1 MLAHSVGNM
10 GEKAMLQDWLNRARL
25 LSNVDRQK
33 AAKIAVAVV
42 IVAVGAICML
52 QNSQPNYTKLEPDL
66 FANTEHALPP
76 PPTAEVQTR
85 IRAPRLAIPVD
96 LAEATLDQLVIHVD
110 KHGNIDVAGELINAD
125 VFRNLLHTVKED
137 STGELSVLI
146 HANKNCEVSTL
157 QRVVDVCEECLTQYR
172 LRIEENQAP
181 SKSSKAA
188 LSGRA

>member
-1 MLAHSVGNM
+1 M
-10 GEKAMLQDWLNRARL
+10 GEKAMLQDWLNRARS
-25 LSNVDRQK
+25 LSSLERQK
-33 AAKIAVAVV
+33 IAKVAVAAVV
-42 IVAVGAICML
+42 VVVGAICML
-52 QNSQPNYTKLEPDL
+52 QNSQPNYTKLGPDL
-66 FANTEHALPP
+66 LADVEDDLPP
-76 PPTAEVQTR
+76 APTADVQVTAR
-85 IRAPRLAIPVD
+85 SPRYPMPVAPV
-96 LAEATLDQLVIHVD
+96 EATLDQLVIHVD

-125 VFRNLLHTVKED
+125 VFRNLLHTVKGD

-181 SKSSKAA
+181 SKSGKAA

>member
-1 MLAHSVGNM
+1 MMRKWLTQARSLAS
-10 GEKAMLQDWLNRARL
+10 A
-25 LSNVDRQK
+25 DRQK
-33 AAKIAVAVV
+33 IAKVAVATV

-52 QNSQPNYTKLEPDL
+52 QNSQPNFTKLGPDL
-66 FANTEHALPP
+66 LADVENSLPP
-76 PPTAEVQTR
+76 APTADVQVAAR
-85 IRAPRLAIPVD
+85 GPRFPLPAPPI
-96 LAEATLDQLVIHVD
+96 EATLDQLVIHVD

-146 HANKNCEVSTL
+146 HANKQCEVATL

-172 LRIEENQAP
+172 LRIEEKEAP

>member
-1 MLAHSVGNM
+1 
-10 GEKAMLQDWLNRARL
+10 MLQAWLNRARS
-25 LSNVDRQK
+25 LSSMDRQK
-33 AAKIAVAVV
+33 LAKVAVAVV

-52 QNSQPNYTKLEPDL
+52 QNSQPNYSRLDSDLLANLED
-66 FANTEHALPP
+66 ELPP
-76 PPTAEVQTR
+76 PPTTAAPVAVR
-85 IRAPRLAIPVD
+85 SPRRAIFTKP
-96 LAEATLDQLVIHVD
+96 AEATLDQLVIHVD
-110 KHGNIDVAGELINAD
+110 KHGNIDVAGELINTD
-125 VFRNLLHTVKED
+125 VFRNLLHTVKDD

>member
-1 MLAHSVGNM
+1 
-10 GEKAMLQDWLNRARL
+10 MLQEWLNRVRSMSSL
-25 LSNVDRQK
+25 ERQK
-33 AAKIAVAVV
+33 MAKLGVAAVIVVVGAVA
-42 IVAVGAICML
+42 ML
-52 QNSQPNYTKLEPDL
+52 QNSQPNYTKLDTDL
-66 FANTEHALPP
+66 LSQIEEELPP
-76 PPTAEVQTR
+76 TIKVQPGTR
-85 IRAPRLAIPVD
+85 TPRNLPIP
-96 LAEATLDQLVIHVD
+96 VD
-110 KHGNIDVAGELINAD
+110 KHGNIDVAGELINTD